1 MKNRVRQFWDHACKV
16 YRLDAFLKRYRDF
29 RCNPRVS
36 SATIIALLILGIAS
50 RIKSFYQLERMGMNG
65 EFAKAIR
72 GEKPSADTIAYSMV
86 NGNVDELKDCNAR
99 IINKARCNKV
109 FQNGT
114 IKGWT
119 VCGIDGTESYLT
131 KTPCKGA
138 LGWSIRRRS
147 DGKDEYYE
155 RAVALSYVGD
165 GPHLLLGI
173 ERIKPGEG
181 ELTVAIRLLREAASR
196 NNRYSDIICADA
208 YYAVAPFINEVLE
221 QHKHVVIKIKQED
234 RALVRD
240 MDGLVANK
248 GPDVTLHG
256 VTPKGEKGK
265 DGHGVN
271 YDLKIWDEENF
282 TSWDKVK
289 VPLRCLKVWETRIAT
304 CRGKATEETVTEY
317 HIVTTVPKAI
327 MKADIVWQIMH
338 RRWDIENNIF
348 CDLKQNWGFRH
359 CYIHDPKAIE
369 VWYTIFCIAIN
380 LMMLFLFRNL
390 KWEKRKGTTTIEISR
405 QILVSLIMLNDPL
418 PIPMSRTG

>member
-1 MKNRVRQFWDHACKV
+1 M
-16 YRLDAFLKRYRDF
+16 
-29 RCNPRVS
+29 
-36 SATIIALLILGIAS
+36 
-50 RIKSFYQLERMGMNG
+50 
-65 EFAKAIR
+65 
-72 GEKPSADTIAYSMV
+72 
-86 NGNVDELKDCNAR
+86 
-99 IINKARCNKV
+99 
-109 FQNGT
+109 
-114 IKGWT
+114 
-119 VCGIDGTESYLT
+119 T

-256 VTPKGEKGK
+256 
-265 DGHGVN
+265 
-271 YDLKIWDEENF
+271 
-282 TSWDKVK
+282 
-289 VPLRCLKVWETRIAT
+289 
-304 CRGKATEETVTEY
+304 
-317 HIVTTVPKAI
+317 
-327 MKADIVWQIMH
+327 
-338 RRWDIENNIF
+338 
-348 CDLKQNWGFRH
+348 
-359 CYIHDPKAIE
+359 
-369 VWYTIFCIAIN
+369 
-380 LMMLFLFRNL
+380 
-390 KWEKRKGTTTIEISR
+390 
-405 QILVSLIMLNDPL
+405 
-418 PIPMSRTG
+418 